1 MWTCTTYDTR
11 SRATSTTYPAFG
23 GNPARTV
30 TSNYAVSSNPLVTSV
45 TDPGGTITSTI
56 DLIGRPV
63 STTDVWGLGTVNY
76 YDAVG
81 RPSGTPITKGSVS
94 SSRSVDYDSWGRVT
108 TSRLDG
114 QPIATMTYDAA
125 ERVTTVSYPSGTGN
139 RGNGTTG
146 TFVYSPSTGMNDKVT
161 WNQAGGALMT
171 SDEITSRWLT
181 NRIRNQATDGVDVNG
196 STDNYTYDSAWRL
209 TAATTPN
216 TGGSRTT
223 SYGYADTS
231 SGCTATAAGKN
242 SNRSSKTTVI
252 NGGAPAVV
260 GYCYDHA
267 DRLVSTT
274 DAAAGTASTVAGTLA
289 YDSHGNTT
297 RLGEQTMTYDA
308 ANRHVMTSAPI
319 ASGKDALLVVGNPAS
334 MGTRDT
340 WLQNQLTTLGWT
352 VTVGD
357 DDVVTTSS
365 ATGKR
370 LVVLSESVTQAGVST
385 KFTTV
390 AVPVITAEAWLTDEL
405 GMTGTGTNQGNTTG
419 STETQ
424 TAITAAGATH
434 QLGSG
439 FAAGNTT
446 IASPGVDV
454 GWGKPNNNA
463 IVAATMTSDS
473 TKATVYGYET
483 GTQMVTGTA
492 PARRA
497 TWLHYTANAANL
509 NANAATLFAGIV
521 AWATATQVS
530 YTRDATDN
538 IVERKLNGTTVARYS
553 GPFTLDATNTVT
565 DITVSLPGGAV
576 LRYTPASYTGTWTY
590 PNLAGHNIATA
601 NNTGVK
607 QGTTTYYDPDG
618 MLAGGSLPDTHPGNF
633 DNTWHG
639 EGNVKVETETG
650 LQPIIEMGARQYH
663 IALGRFLSVDPI
675 EGGCSNDY
683 GYVVDPINNADLA
696 GTACTGPVQV
706 IRQVVRRRV
715 LTAKGTN
722 YAGSGLYQTKWTG
735 EIMIKIQPV
744 YTFGEIWITDV
755 AGRPVTRG
763 VSKFMWT
770 IIRVTGVVYETNPRK
785 NYRLIRM
792 DFNPNWA
799 EQLKWGLPNY
809 FYYEIWELHSSF
821 VSTYRPPVCK

>member
-1 MWTCTTYDTR
+1 
-11 SRATSTTYPAFG
+11 
-23 GNPARTV
+23 
-30 TSNYAVSSNPLVTSV
+30 
-45 TDPGGTITSTI
+45 
-56 DLIGRPV
+56 
-63 STTDVWGLGTVNY
+63 
-76 YDAVG
+76 
-81 RPSGTPITKGSVS
+81 
-94 SSRSVDYDSWGRVT
+94 
-108 TSRLDG
+108 
-114 QPIATMTYDAA
+114 
-125 ERVTTVSYPSGTGN
+125 
-139 RGNGTTG
+139 
-146 TFVYSPSTGMNDKVT
+146 
-161 WNQAGGALMT
+161 
-171 SDEITSRWLT
+171 
-181 NRIRNQATDGVDVNG
+181 
-196 STDNYTYDSAWRL
+196 
-209 TAATTPN
+209 
-216 TGGSRTT
+216 
-223 SYGYADTS
+223 
-231 SGCTATAAGKN
+231 
-242 SNRSSKTTVI
+242 
-252 NGGAPAVV
+252 
-260 GYCYDHA
+260 
-267 DRLVSTT
+267 
-274 DAAAGTASTVAGTLA
+274 
-289 YDSHGNTT
+289 
-297 RLGEQTMTYDA
+297 
-308 ANRHVMTSAPI
+308 
-319 ASGKDALLVVGNPAS
+319 
-334 MGTRDT
+334 
-340 WLQNQLTTLGWT
+340 
-352 VTVGD
+352 
-357 DDVVTTSS
+357 
-365 ATGKR
+365 
-370 LVVLSESVTQAGVST
+370 
-385 KFTTV
+385 
-390 AVPVITAEAWLTDEL
+390 
-405 GMTGTGTNQGNTTG
+405 
-419 STETQ
+419 
-424 TAITAAGATH
+424 
-434 QLGSG
+434 
-439 FAAGNTT
+439 
-446 IASPGVDV
+446 
-454 GWGKPNNNA
+454 
-463 IVAATMTSDS
+463 MTSDS